1 MRHYGEK
8 IVASQNLCISFQ
20 QSQQSRNRVMP
31 CSSDGPETRALL
43 AVRIAHKPSGRSVML
58 NPKNTYHQHKK
69 LIQSETQKKRNTHD
83 SLDCSHCRGIFGWN
97 IYSGH
102 GHTPCNDVW
111 IARGAEILTA
121 AAITLIG
128 YIVFLKSAN
137 EAR

>member
-1 MRHYGEK
+1 
-8 IVASQNLCISFQ
+8 
-20 QSQQSRNRVMP
+20 
-31 CSSDGPETRALL
+31 
-43 AVRIAHKPSGRSVML
+43 ML

-69 LIQSETQKKRNTHD
+69 LTQSETQKKRNTHD